1 MEYIENKQIYKYYG
15 HGAFS
20 NIKTVHMTMFNFRKL
35 QNIQLTEYEK
45 KKRSYK
51 CLLVKAVPFFN
62 LRMTFSKSSTM
73 P

>member
-15 HGAFS
+15 HGALS

-45 KKRSYK
+45 
-51 CLLVKAVPFFN
+51 
-62 LRMTFSKSSTM
+62 
-73 P
+73 